1 MQIEFTKAEFREM
14 MDLGVV
20 DIRANNIVY
29 YNNEKFTIETIDK
42 DNKVILTKVK
52 D

>member
-1 MQIEFTKAEFREM
+1 MKLTFTKAEFREM

-29 YNNEKFTIETIDK
+29 YNNETFEIKVIDNE
-42 DNKVILTKVK
+42 NKVELTKV
-52 D
+52 